1 MESVQVGAVMVQTT
15 SHTTTTGVLAVLTD
29 TTVTGRNVSSL
40 LAVLGETSRLN
51 GWGRRECVIGLVAS
65 VDDENDS
72 NSDSNISNNINNSNI
87 IIIINNINNIINNNN
102 KNS

>member
-65 VDDENDS
+65 VDDDSDS
-72 NSDSNISNNINNSNI
+72 NSDSNNINNSNI